1 MYKKLAKLVMYRDEK
16 GDSILYELAKIIQ
29 EYDSK
34 VKGKDETISL
44 IYQEIHKLLDTAT
57 NFAFD
62 KNLWRDYLAF
72 YLIMNENPFTLTC
85 ERAGASDG
93 SVNLFAKSDMKIFK
107 ELAEYDF
114 SALESELGIDCF
126 SVITDYRSIA
136 KREQVF
142 NRSVSKYVRR
152 ISDGIAAA
160 KDENDIFDILID
172 FYQKHGVGM
181 FGLNKA
187 FRVKRDDE
195 GKLVFTPI
203 KNSDEASLDKLVGYE
218 LQKKKLRDNTEAF
231 VNGRKANNCLLY
243 GDRGTGKSTSIKAIL

>member
-16 GDSILYELAKIIQ
+16 GDSILYELAKILQ
-29 EYDSK
+29 EYDSG

-114 SALESELGIDCF
+114 SGLESELGIDCF
-126 SVITDYRSIA
+126 SVITDY
-136 KREQVF
+136 
-142 NRSVSKYVRR
+142 
-152 ISDGIAAA
+152 
-160 KDENDIFDILID
+160 
-172 FYQKHGVGM
+172 
-181 FGLNKA
+181 
-187 FRVKRDDE
+187 
-195 GKLVFTPI
+195 
-203 KNSDEASLDKLVGYE
+203 
-218 LQKKKLRDNTEAF
+218 
-231 VNGRKANNCLLY
+231 
-243 GDRGTGKSTSIKAIL
+243 